1 MTVELTVST
10 TQSMEVAQT
19 KEKDSVFSWEGVKYG
34 VGKGK
39 RSKEILK
46 GLDGSL
52 SGGEVCAILGPS
64 GAGKSSLLNVLAG
77 RIRHKGEGQRVEG
90 TIMLDGKSITGS
102 NELRKRIAYVMQE
115 DLLFATQTPR
125 EALMFSAKL
134 RLPRP
139 MSTEEKIERV
149 ESMLTDLGL
158 LDCANTFI
166 GDDII
171 RGISGGEKKRTSI
184 GVELVMNPSLVFLDE
199 PTSGLDS
206 FAAQAVIRKLRELAL
221 GGRRC
226 NVLCTIHQPSSE
238 VFHTFHKAMF
248 IYKGRGFFFGQIHD
262 LSTSLAAHG
271 KGCPNEYNLADHSI
285 DLIQSQEVDKVDA
298 LATLLMA
305 ANGKGHAVATHAGAV
320 HDGSGAAAGGGH
332 AWEAGGGFWTQLQ
345 LLTLREAQG
354 IYRNKPALIASIIAP
369 VLLNLFF
376 ASLFTNVGKTGDAGY
391 NIKGHFGAIANVA
404 IGGMFAAAQPLL
416 LRFPLDRGTFLRE
429 IGSKAYG
436 VPAYVIS
443 KAVVELPQAFVNSCL
458 VWVAFYFVAALQG
471 PWIYHVLIF
480 WITGMAAGGTA
491 FLVGCLASDPNVA
504 AQLAPPIFVLQLLF
518 AGVFIDTDQIPDAV
532 SWIQYIASLKYGV
545 NLHILTEFGAQTR
558 ADGNWTAAQSFA
570 AEQLIAQ
577 NDIYESDWWV
587 YVLAVIALFVFF
599 RAIGILALWYKASQ
613 FF

>member
-1 MTVELTVST
+1 
-10 TQSMEVAQT
+10 MEPT
-19 KEKDSVFSWEGVKYG
+19 HTNGTDSVFAWEGVKYG
-34 VGKGK
+34 VKKGK
-39 RSKEILK
+39 RAKEILK
-46 GLDGSL
+46 GLQGSL

-77 RIRHKGEGQRVEG
+77 RIRHKGEGQRVAG
-90 TIMLDGKSITGS
+90 TITLDGKSVTGS
-102 NELRKRIAYVMQE
+102 GELRKRIAYVMQE

-134 RLPRP
+134 RLPRA
-139 MSTEEKIERV
+139 MSNQEKVERV

-166 GDDII
+166 GDDLI

-184 GVELVMNPSLVFLDE
+184 GVELVMNPSLIFLDE

-248 IYKGRGFFFGQIHD
+248 IYKGREFFFGSIHQ
-262 LSTSLAAHG
+262 LSTSLATHG
-271 KGCPNEYNLADHSI
+271 KGCPNEYNLADHAI
-285 DLIQSQEVDKVDA
+285 DLIQSQSAEAVDELASQLIATTAKAHAAASHADA
-298 LATLLMA
+298 SDAKG
-305 ANGKGHAVATHAGAV
+305 GKGGGAT
-320 HDGSGAAAGGGH
+320 GGGH
-332 AWEAGGGFWTQLQ
+332 VWEAGGGFWTQLQ

-376 ASLFTNVGKTGDAGY
+376 ASLFTSVGKTGDAGY
-391 NIKGHFGAIANVA
+391 SIKGHFGAIANVA
-404 IGGMFAAAQPLL
+404 IGGMFASAQPLL

-443 KAVVELPQAFVNSCL
+443 KATVELPQAFVNACL
-458 VWVAFYFVAALQG
+458 VWAAFYFVAALQG

-480 WITGMAAGGTA
+480 WIEGMAAGGTA
-491 FLVGCLASDPNVA
+491 FLVGCLAADPNVA

-532 SWIQYIASLKYGV
+532 SWIQYLASLKYGI
-545 NLHILTEFGAQTR
+545 NLHILTEFGSSTR
-558 ADGNWTAAQSFA
+558 AAGNWTAAQDFA

-587 YVLAVIALFVFF
+587 YVLAVIGLFVFF
-599 RAIGILALWYKASQ
+599 RAVGILALWYKASQ

>member
-271 KGCPNEYNLADHSI
+271 KGCPNEYNLADHAI

-320 HDGSGAAAGGGH
+320 HDGSGAA
-332 AWEAGGGFWTQLQ
+332 
-345 LLTLREAQG
+345 
-354 IYRNKPALIASIIAP
+354 
-369 VLLNLFF
+369 
-376 ASLFTNVGKTGDAGY
+376 
-391 NIKGHFGAIANVA
+391 
-404 IGGMFAAAQPLL
+404 
-416 LRFPLDRGTFLRE
+416 
-429 IGSKAYG
+429 
-436 VPAYVIS
+436 PAYVIS